1 MGTHYKGNNR
11 ETAVLNAFIKLSRCS
26 DSIRQLEEK
35 IFSKYGLTTGQFSCL
50 ETLIH
55 LGPMCQKEIG
65 QKLFSCEGN
74 ITQIV
79 DNLEKRKLVQRVR
92 SKEDR
97 RYVIIHLTSKGRK
110 LIQEAFPDLLVS
122 LVHKFDSLSEN
133 QLLDLGDYCKEI
145 GLKAV

>member
-1 MGTHYKGNNR
+1 MLY
-11 ETAVLNAFIKLSRCS
+11 EV
-26 DSIRQLEEK
+26 
-35 IFSKYGLTTGQFSCL
+35 
-50 ETLIH
+50 
-55 LGPMCQKEIG
+55 
-65 QKLFSCEGN
+65 
-74 ITQIV
+74 IT
-79 DNLEKRKLVQRVR
+79 